1 MCCCAI
7 TGLLVSPFSWAHHW
21 VWAVPLLIWTATI
34 AWRHRSV
41 AGGAATAA
49 VAVVFSGLIPLTWP
63 GRPVN
68 PARMLASDQ
77 YVLCGLAVLAA
88 TAVIV
93 ARPSRLPA
101 RPGEASPSL
110 EEWTRDLSRE
120 ARLPSR
126 PPPRPP

>member
-1 MCCCAI
+1 M
-7 TGLLVSPFSWAHHW
+7 
-21 VWAVPLLIWTATI
+21 PLLIWTATT

-88 TAVIV
+88 TAVIL
-93 ARPSRLPA
+93 ARQGRLLA
-101 RPGEASPSL
+101 GRGQL
-110 EEWTRDLSRE
+110 
-120 ARLPSR
+120 RLAWMSGR
-126 PPPRPP
+126 GA